1 MPEPTIAEVVNLSPE
16 EENRVKE
23 FSQKILGKAAV
34 GIVTYPLTFA
44 KTLHQI
50 GHEPF
55 ALTTGKVFVVAGRD
69 AYFLP
74 NTFKYC
80 RFKDLLMFNL
90 PLNSSEKR
98 LHRARI
104 QNPFHRS
111 GCRNLVP
118 SHWRNL
124 LLRY

>member
-1 MPEPTIAEVVNLSPE
+1 MPEPTISEDINLSEE
-16 EENRVKE
+16 EENRIKE
-23 FSQKILGKAAV
+23 FSQKIVGKTAV

-55 ALTTGKVFVVAGRD
+55 PLTTGKVFVVAGRD

-80 RFKDLLMFNL
+80 MFIDLYLMVYNL
-90 PLNSSEKR
+90 
-98 LHRARI
+98 
-104 QNPFHRS
+104 F
-111 GCRNLVP
+111 
-118 SHWRNL
+118 
-124 LLRY
+124 